1 MTKTPSQETVKV
13 WGRIFRIQKKA
24 LAYTEKALK
33 AAQLPQL
40 SWYDILLELDKAGDQ
55 GLRPFEL
62 EHDLLL
68 PQYGLSRLL
77 DRMEKK
83 GFLQRVP
90 CPEDGRGHRIVI
102 TDKGRD
108 IRLKMWPIY
117 AKAIEDIIGPNLS
130 ENDLRTLSELL
141 AKIDIPEE

>member
-1 MTKTPSQETVKV
+1 MTKTLSQETVKV

-40 SWYDILLELDKAGDQ
+40 AWYDILLELDKAGDQ

-77 DRMEKK
+77 DRIEKK

-90 CPEDGRGHRIVI
+90 CLEDGRGQRIVI
-102 TDKGRD
+102 TEKGRD

-117 AKAIEDIIGPNLS
+117 AKAIQDIIGPGLS
-130 ENDLRTLSELL
+130 GNDLKALSELL
-141 AKIDIPEE
+141 AKIDIPKE

>member
-1 MTKTPSQETVKV
+1 MTKTPSQKTIKV

-33 AAQLPQL
+33 SAQLPQL
-40 SWYDILLELDKAGDQ
+40 AWYDILLELDKAGDQ

-77 DRMEKK
+77 DRIEKK

-90 CPEDGRGHRIVI
+90 CLEDGRGQRIVI

-130 ENDLRTLSELL
+130 ENDLRTLSEFL

>member
-77 DRMEKK
+77 DRIEKK

-141 AKIDIPEE
+141 TKIDIPEE

>member
-77 DRMEKK
+77 DRIEKR
-83 GFLQRVP
+83 GFLQRVS

-108 IRLKMWPIY
+108 VRLKMWPIY